1 MMATRLDSKK
11 SVYGWMD
18 EEQYEELWCHVTKN
32 CFCNEFLTVEG
43 QACPDIELVCWRHD
57 KMDKKCDACVLVDYL
72 NPMDISLWRTSLP
85 RLKCNM
91 LRCPHKWVAHSCAE
105 CECVCNSEF
114 PPEYHE
120 ITEYQEIPMFDDDSL
135 DAVPEN
141 NTDKVPFAA
150 DILKDCLHGLELIY
164 PKDYEVDEY
173 LHDFCSAKHPDPPYE
188 APQPAELAPDME
200 WYVWRPLYR
209 ETYRPPAGQV
219 FEDWAPEPTGAW
231 KRKPQA
237 MLCSTSEAVQRYCP
251 LNMGLP
257 DSFWKENMT
266 VTEMYRLALKCPCTQ
281 NECSELLLRLRTCMR
296 MKLKVR
302 EALKKL
308 LG

>member
-18 EEQYEELWCHVTKN
+18 EEQYEDLWCHVTKN
-32 CFCNEFLTVEG
+32 CFCNEFITVEG

-114 PPEYHE
+114 PPEYRE

-135 DAVPEN
+135 DAVPED

-173 LHDFCSAKHPDPPYE
+173 LYDSVRPNTRTPLMKPHSQLNGPLIWSGTCG
-188 APQPAELAPDME
+188 APFTE
-200 WYVWRPLYR
+200 RPTDHLPGKCLR
-209 ETYRPPAGQV
+209 
-219 FEDWAPEPTGAW
+219 TGPLN
-231 KRKPQA
+231 PQA
-237 MLCSTSEAVQRYCP
+237 LGNVSHRPCSVAPMKPCRDT
-251 LNMGLP
+251 
-257 DSFWKENMT
+257 
-266 VTEMYRLALKCPCTQ
+266 AL
-281 NECSELLLRLRTCMR
+281 
-296 MKLKVR
+296 
-302 EALKKL
+302 
-308 LG
+308 